1 MRHPFKSI
9 VAAAATLTIVAAVAV
24 FTAGA
29 GASRAALD
37 SAAAEHLRSLDGAPD
52 SAGTLIYRGTVFA
65 QRDPAAGP
73 LYTYERRLAGDAQGL
88 VASHLTR
95 DPQGRLII
103 AEQAQFTPSY
113 DLRRFDV
120 ANAQGGFAGSAELVD
135 GGRRLAYRLVE
146 NGRISTAS
154 EDVTGPLVS
163 GPSLHGFVLNHWEE
177 LSAGKGLAVRMI
189 VMTKKTTYGFIV
201 RRVAAREDG
210 LATFSIT
217 PDSLLVQLIVAP
229 LTVSFDPA
237 TRHLVRYE
245 GRVPPQRELGGRL
258 ADLDARV
265 DYTMIA
271 ASYR

>member
-1 MRHPFKSI
+1 MRHSFKRVIAAAAALSI
-9 VAAAATLTIVAAVAV
+9 VAAAAV

-37 SAAAEHLRSLDGAPD
+37 NAAAEHLRSLDGAPD

-73 LYTYERRLAGDAQGL
+73 LYTYERRLAGDAQAL

-113 DLRRFDV
+113 ELRRFDV

-146 NGRISTAS
+146 NGRVSTAF

-163 GPSLHGFVLNHWEE
+163 GPSLHGFVLRHWEE
-177 LSAGKGLAVRMI
+177 LSAGKSLAVRMI

-217 PDSLLVQLIVAP
+217 PDSLLVRLIVAP
-229 LTVSFDPA
+229 LTVSFDSA
-237 TRHLVRYE
+237 NRHVVRYE
-245 GRVPPQRELGGRL
+245 GRVPPQREVGGRL
-258 ADLDARV
+258 EDLDARV
-265 DYTMIA
+265 DYSMLA
-271 ASYR
+271 ATYR